1 MAPTNHHMRR
11 KLIWVRISILSSF
24 EERALEG
31 LSKGIRK
38 HAEGG
43 AVLDHDDAALD
54 EVVEP
59 KVPDA
64 DVP

>member
-1 MAPTNHHMRR
+1 M
-11 KLIWVRISILSSF
+11 SSEVD

-31 LSKGIRK
+31 LCKVVRE

-64 DVP
+64 APPRGVHARLV